1 MGDVDSR
8 TALLE
13 AAWELTV
20 ESFGLSATGP
30 MSPAAKVLDQ
40 LKTAEIASRAGLTTG
55 AFYNRWPSR
64 DDFLDEFLDFALSM
78 DRYPGPGQLFEVFV
92 ESAGLPLRELVE
104 RLVEVSV
111 AELESS
117 PTLYVQVHLWSLSG
131 QRRDVADRLRRLNV
145 ELRDRMVPFYDAVLA
160 SLGREYRHP
169 FDGPSV
175 SSLLNALTMGFVEQR
190 VVGGDDAPSLAILTD
205 AIIGWIPVVSR
216 TADDLLTVDEV
227 VNRSFLEASS

>member
-1 MGDVDSR
+1 M
-8 TALLE
+8 
-13 AAWELTV
+13 
-20 ESFGLSATGP
+20 
-30 MSPAAKVLDQ
+30 LDQ

-55 AFYNRWPSR
+55 AFFNRWPSR
-64 DDFLDEFLDFALSM
+64 DEFLDEFLDFALSI
-78 DRYPGPGQLFEVFV
+78 DRYPGPTQLFEVFA
-92 ESAGLPLRELVE
+92 ESAGLPLGDLVE
-104 RLVEVSV
+104 RLVAVNV

-131 QRRDVADRLRRLNV
+131 QRPDVADRLRRLNV

-190 VVGGDDAPSLAILTD
+190 VVGGEDAPSLTVLTSAIL
-205 AIIGWIPVVSR
+205 GWIPVVSR
-216 TADDLLTVDEV
+216 SGDDLRTVEEV
-227 VNRSFLEASS
+227 VDSALLEGAPS

>member
-64 DDFLDEFLDFALSM
+64 DNFLDEFLDFALSM